1 MSELTTSL
9 QNWSGCEAVGIRLH
23 DGEDYPYYETRGFPP
38 EFVQAEKYL
47 CDYGLDGNILRDGKG
62 DPVLE
67 CMCGNVLCARFDPA
81 KPFFTAHGSFWSNCT
96 TTLLAST
103 TEADRQARTRNHC
116 NGMGYESVALI
127 PLRYGDQVFG
137 LIQFNDHRPERFTH
151 SLIASFERLA
161 DSLAIALLQ
170 RQTDEAL
177 RKSESRFRTLFDD
190 SPIAIW
196 EADFSAVKT
205 RFDELRQSG
214 VTDFGSYFDQ
224 SPEEIPGLAARVK
237 ILAVNQRSAD
247 LLGADSTAQ
256 LVRELPRYFTDASN
270 QVFRKE
276 LIALTEG
283 NKTFQSEISI
293 LNTQG
298 EAIDL
303 DLVLSIPREHL
314 HDLSRVLISFLDI
327 TGRKLAEAEKTQRE
341 ARSRQIQKAESL
353 GLMAGAIAHNFN
365 NHLQAV
371 MGNLEMAMDELP
383 RDSDTFQSLTE
394 ALKAARK
401 AAHVSGLMLTYKG
414 QAPGRQAPLDL
425 SRSIRRNL
433 SLIQAAAPD
442 GVSLKADFPDS
453 GPVIRANAG
462 QIQQILTNLVPT
474 PGKLSATPREPSV

>member
-1 MSELTTSL
+1 M
-9 QNWSGCEAVGIRLH
+9 
-23 DGEDYPYYETRGFPP
+23 
-38 EFVQAEKYL
+38 
-47 CDYGLDGNILRDGKG
+47 
-62 DPVLE
+62 
-67 CMCGNVLCARFDPA
+67 
-81 KPFFTAHGSFWSNCT
+81 
-96 TTLLAST
+96 
-103 TEADRQARTRNHC
+103 
-116 NGMGYESVALI
+116 
-127 PLRYGDQVFG
+127 
-137 LIQFNDHRPERFTH
+137 
-151 SLIASFERLA
+151 A
-161 DSLAIALLQ
+161 DSLAIALSQ
-170 RQTDEAL
+170 RQTEEAL

-256 LVRELPRYFTDASN
+256 LVRELPRYFTDASI

-327 TGRKLAEAEKTQRE
+327 TGRKLAEAKKRN
-341 ARSRQIQKAESL
+341 ARPGAGSFRRPKAW
-353 GLMAGAIAHNFN
+353 
-365 NHLQAV
+365 
-371 MGNLEMAMDELP
+371 
-383 RDSDTFQSLTE
+383 
-394 ALKAARK
+394 AAWP
-401 AAHVSGLMLTYKG
+401 
-414 QAPGRQAPLDL
+414 APSPTISTTS
-425 SRSIRRNL
+425 SRS
-433 SLIQAAAPD
+433 
-442 GVSLKADFPDS
+442 
-453 GPVIRANAG
+453 
-462 QIQQILTNLVPT
+462 
-474 PGKLSATPREPSV
+474 